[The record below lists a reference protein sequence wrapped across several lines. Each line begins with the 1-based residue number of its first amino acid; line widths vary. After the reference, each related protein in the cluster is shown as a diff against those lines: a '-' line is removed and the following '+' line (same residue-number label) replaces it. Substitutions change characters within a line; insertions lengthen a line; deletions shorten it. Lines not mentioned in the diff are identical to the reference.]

1 MKGEPSRREGEEEQL
16 ELDGLPPK
24 PQAPK
29 GYVYMA
35 RKSGSGTTHLWINNM
50 ALCRTEFN
58 PAKYNLTLQH
68 PPQRPCVNCQG
79 VLKHDPHNTRVT
91 AHEYAMPNFD

>member
-1 MKGEPSRREGEEEQL
+1 MSF
-16 ELDGLPPK
+16 
-24 PQAPK
+24 
-29 GYVYMA
+29 VFMA